1 MSILCRLQPVIPLV
15 FLLFLAACSS
25 HPPTGD
31 FAEITFEHL
40 PDIRLDVR
48 EVEIREDYVPPLAP
62 PNVDHLFSPRP
73 GSVAE
78 RWAEDRLVAAG
89 SGRYAIYT
97 VHNASIVEERLEVE
111 TGISGAVTIDQAERY
126 TAHIEVEIQIIDGGR
141 RAAAL
146 RAEATRSITVPED
159 ASVSE
164 REQVWFRLTE
174 KTMRDLDAELEKTIH
189 EVFAGYLL

>member
-1 MSILCRLQPVIPLV
+1 MSILYRVTPVIALAG
-15 FLLFLAACSS
+15 LLLAAACTS

-40 PDIRLDVR
+40 PDIKLDVDDIEIE
-48 EVEIREDYVPPLAP
+48 EVYVPPLAP

-73 GSVAE
+73 GSVAV
-78 RWAEDRLVAAG
+78 RWAKDRLVAAG
-89 SGRYAIYT
+89 TGRRALYI
-97 VHNASIVEERLEVE
+97 VHDAAIVEERLEME
-111 TGISGAVTIDQAERY
+111 TGLSGVVTIDQSERY
-126 TAHIEVEIQIIDGGR
+126 TAHIEVEIQIFEVGR
-141 RAAAL
+141 QAASL

-159 ASVSE
+159 ASVNE

-174 KTMRDLDAELEKTIH
+174 KTMRDLDAELEKSIN